1 MNMLRSDANARPDQR
16 SGLSTP
22 ARPTVQGQA
31 VAARPATPAP
41 AAGNMGAR
49 PQTSSQGRMQPPGPG
64 RAKGDDLFMVM
75 RQLTELLTKENAAL
89 KRHRSDEVKAF
100 TDRKEQL
107 ARLYQ
112 GHMNAVHRDPNCLKV
127 LDAAKREQLAQAAV
141 RLGALMQENASLLR
155 ANITSI
161 NLYFKAVTDAV
172 RQRQEEKAAAYSR
185 RGALNGYAVTKR
197 SLAVSFNQTM

>member
-1 MNMLRSDANARPDQR
+1 MNMLRRDASARPDQR
-16 SGLSTP
+16 SGISTP
-22 ARPTVQGQA
+22 ARPT

-49 PQTSSQGRMQPPGPG
+49 PQTSSQGRMMPPGGSSNYTG

-141 RLGALMQENASLLR
+141 RLGELMQENASLLR

-161 NLYFKAVTDAV
+161 NLFFKAVTDAV

>member
-1 MNMLRSDANARPDQR
+1 MNMLRRDANARPDQR
-16 SGLSTP
+16 PGLSMPARTAVQ
-22 ARPTVQGQA
+22 ARPTQN
-31 VAARPATPAP
+31 TAP
-41 AAGNMGAR
+41 AAGNAGGR
-49 PQTSSQGRMQPPGPG
+49 PQAGSQGRMQPPGPV
-64 RAKGDDLFMVM
+64 RPKGDDLLMVM

-141 RLGALMQENASLLR
+141 RLGALMQENASLLQ

-161 NLYFKAVTDAV
+161 NLFFKAVTDAV
-172 RQRQEEKAAAYSR
+172 RQRHEEKAAAYSR